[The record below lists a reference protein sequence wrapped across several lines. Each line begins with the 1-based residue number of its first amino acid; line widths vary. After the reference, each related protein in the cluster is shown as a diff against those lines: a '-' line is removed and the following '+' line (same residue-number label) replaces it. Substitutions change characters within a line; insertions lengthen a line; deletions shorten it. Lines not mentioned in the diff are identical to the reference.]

1 MTVNPRTDTKVTAN
15 ISVTANFA
23 INTRLLT
30 VLKTGTG
37 SGTIMASL
45 GTLTWNGNVGTGN
58 YPENTKVT
66 LTATPDAGSTF
77 SGWAGI
83 CYGPGKCNLIILNS
97 KATVT
102 MCGTCYVTATFMAVP
117 KKAVSPVLDCVVKNK
132 NGTYTAYF
140 GYQNDNAMPVTIP
153 VGANNKFT
161 HQSAEPRPD
170 DDFSTGPGKKG
181 F

>member
-1 MTVNPRTDTKVTAN
+1 MPQTVNNGANGTTVTAVPNTGYHFANWSDGSTANPRTDTKVTAN

-66 LTATPDAGSTF
+66 LTATPNAGSTF

-83 CYGPGKCNLIILNS
+83 CYGPETAISSFLIPRQRLP
-97 KATVT
+97 
-102 MCGTCYVTATFMAVP
+102 C
-117 KKAVSPVLDCVVKNK
+117 
-132 NGTYTAYF
+132 
-140 GYQNDNAMPVTIP
+140 
-153 VGANNKFT
+153 
-161 HQSAEPRPD
+161 AEPAM
-170 DDFSTGPGKKG
+170 
-181 F
+181 